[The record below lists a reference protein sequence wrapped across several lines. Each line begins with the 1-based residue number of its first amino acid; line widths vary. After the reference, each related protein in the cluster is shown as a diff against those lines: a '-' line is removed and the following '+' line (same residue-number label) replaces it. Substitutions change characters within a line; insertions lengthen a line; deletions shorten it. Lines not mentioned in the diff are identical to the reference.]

1 MALIKNRDAGG
12 LVMRGFEDLG
22 QLRSQADQIIASA
35 RVEADRVLEAAR
47 AEAQTLIGEATPRGF
62 AEGQERGFAEGRAE
76 GEQLG
81 REGMIRQYT
90 TELEALAASWAA
102 ALAELESGREEML
115 DGAREDI
122 VRLALTIGERIARRV
137 IELDP
142 AVVKDQVA
150 DVLGL
155 VNQPS
160 GVTLSINPADR
171 TLVESVL
178 PTLCEKLGSSAHVD
192 LRDDPEV
199 ERGGCV
205 LTTGK
210 GRIDATISTQIDR
223 IATALLP

>member
-47 AEAQTLIGEATPRGF
+47 AEAKTLIGEATPRGF
-62 AEGQERGFAEGRAE
+62 AEGQERGLAEGRAE

-81 REGMIRQYT
+81 REGIIRQYT
-90 TELEALAASWAA
+90 TQLEAMSASWAA

-115 DGAREDI
+115 HCAREDI
-122 VRLALTIGERIARRV
+122 VRLALTIGERIVRRV

-150 DVLGL
+150 DVLAL
-155 VNQPS
+155 VNRPS
-160 GVTLSINPADR
+160 GITLSINPDDR
-171 TLVESVL
+171 KLVESVL
-178 PTLCEKLGSSAHVD
+178 PTLCEKLGRSDHVD

-199 ERGGCV
+199 ERGGCI
-205 LTTGK
+205 LTAGK
-210 GRIDATISTQIDR
+210 GRIDATVSTQIDR
-223 IATALLP
+223 ITAALLP

>member
-115 DGAREDI
+115 HGAREDI
-122 VRLALTIGERIARRV
+122 VRLALTIGERIVRRV

-150 DVLGL
+150 DVLAL
-155 VNQPS
+155 VNRPS
-160 GVTLSINPADR
+160 GVTLSINPDDR
-171 TLVESVL
+171 KLVESVL
-178 PTLCEKLGSSAHVD
+178 PTLCEKLGRSDHVD

-199 ERGGCV
+199 ERGGCI
-205 LTTGK
+205 LTVGK
-210 GRIDATISTQIDR
+210 GRIDATVSTQIDR
-223 IATALLP
+223 ITAALLP